1 MKGGFMNFKEND
13 FSECDCETIHKE
25 VVENVAQSIPD
36 CEQLFLLAD
45 FFKMFSDSTRI
56 RIIVALLNSEMC
68 VCDIAFLL
76 NMTKSAI
83 SHQLRMLRQTKL
95 VKFRKKGKIVY
106 YSLDNEHIENI
117 VEIGLSH
124 INEN

>member
-1 MKGGFMNFKEND
+1 MNFKEND
-13 FSECDCETIHKE
+13 FAECDCDTIHKE
-25 VVENVAQSIPD
+25 VVENVAQNMPA

-106 YSLDNEHIENI
+106 YSLDDEHIKNI

-124 INEN
+124 IKED

>member
-1 MKGGFMNFKEND
+1 MNFKESD
-13 FSECDCETIHKE
+13 FAECDCDTIHKE
-25 VVENVAQSIPD
+25 VVENVAQNMPAY
-36 CEQLFLLAD
+36 EQLFLLAD

-56 RIIVALLNSEMC
+56 RIIAALLNSEMC

-106 YSLDNEHIENI
+106 YSLDDEHIKNI
-117 VEIGLSH
+117 VETGLSH
-124 INEN
+124 IKED

>member
-1 MKGGFMNFKEND
+1 MDFKEND
-13 FSECDCETIHKE
+13 FAECDCETIHKE
-25 VVENVAQSIPD
+25 VVESVAQNMPV
-36 CEQLFLLAD
+36 CERLFLLAD

-56 RIIVALLNSEMC
+56 RIIAALLNSEMC

-106 YSLDNEHIENI
+106 YSLDDEHIKDI
-117 VEIGLSH
+117 VETGLSH
-124 INEN
+124 INEEN

>member
-1 MKGGFMNFKEND
+1 MRQKKND
-13 FSECDCETIHKE
+13 AAECDCNIIHKGVLE
-25 VVENVAQSIPD
+25 KVEQNMPD
-36 CEQLFLLAD
+36 FEKLFSLAD

-56 RIIVALLNSEMC
+56 RIIAALLNNEMC

-95 VKFRKKGKIVY
+95 VKYRKKGKIVY
-106 YSLDNEHIENI
+106 YSLDDEHIKSI
-117 VEIGLSH
+117 VEIGLLH
-124 INEN
+124 INENQKGV